1 MKNKKLIGEILF
13 LLLVFGVTV
22 YMVLRGEDLHQ
33 TLSVIA
39 QVRKLWLMMS
49 CQDSAWEIYQ
59 DMGTM
64 CMQ

>member
-22 YMVLRGEDLHQ
+22 YMVFRGEDLHQ

-39 QVRKLWLMMS
+39 
-49 CQDSAWEIYQ
+49 
-59 DMGTM
+59 
-64 CMQ
+64 